1 MQDKAKEL
9 LIQYIQAT
17 IMSKLGPEEQARYQQ
32 ALQSG
37 EIMPPE

>member
-1 MQDKAKEL
+1 
-9 LIQYIQAT
+9 
-17 IMSKLGPEEQARYQQ
+17 MSKLGPEEQARYQQ